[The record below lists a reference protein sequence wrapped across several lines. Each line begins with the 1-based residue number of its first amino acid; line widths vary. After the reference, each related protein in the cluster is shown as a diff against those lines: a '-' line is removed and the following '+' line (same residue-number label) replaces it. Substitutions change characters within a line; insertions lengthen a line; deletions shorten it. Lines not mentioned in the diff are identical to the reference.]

1 MKRFHGWILPVLLLG
16 AALGCDSAEET
27 LPEPAGE
34 SRSGEFQ
41 GATPEEI
48 RMRAEPMS
56 PEMAESLGIVDTTI
70 HMEEQLGGD
79 TIPTPPESIPSGR

>member
-1 MKRFHGWILPVLLLG
+1 MNRSRSWIIPVLFLG
-16 AALGCDSAEET
+16 VAIGCEAAEEAV
-27 LPEPAGE
+27 PEPTGE

-41 GATPEEI
+41 GVSPEEI

-56 PEMAESLGIVDTTI
+56 PAMAESLGIVDTTI
-70 HMEEQLGGD
+70 HVEEQLGD